1 MERQQAQMTKHFG
14 WVYRKRYRKPKHSG
28 WVFRKHYYRKAYDE
42 AENVTGLS
50 QSEIEQLVDYL
61 AEALI
66 EARSEETR

>member
-1 MERQQAQMTKHFG
+1 MTKHFG

-50 QSEIEQLVDYL
+50 QSEIEQLVDHL

-66 EARSEETR
+66 EACAEETR